1 MPLALSHRLKP
12 RCLAILGLVF
22 AVLPALV
29 AAANL
34 ACYLPPP
41 GATYF
46 AEEVRV
52 RSPGRQS
59 LAGTLTV
66 PTRGVL
72 REGRPLRYPA
82 ILLLSG
88 AAGLTRD
95 GTTIEDAAGSTPS
108 YRPLFDLADTLTRRD
123 VAVLRLDDRGVGA
136 STGALDFTTVVDRC
150 DDARAALAYLRR
162 RADIDPHRIAI
173 AGMGEGAA
181 IAALIAAT
189 DPDLRGI
196 VLVAS
201 PATLARPAAT
211 SALVI
216 SGDAQA
222 IAAPAAAA
230 MLMQSVRGKVA
241 DWVAATLGGAEL
253 GPRPAVAV
261 RRRRHR

>member
-12 RCLAILGLVF
+12 RCLAILGLLF
-22 AVLPALV
+22 AAHPALV

-66 PTRGVL
+66 PTRGVV

-95 GTTIEDAAGSTPS
+95 GNTIEDAAGSPPS
-108 YRPLFDLADTLTRRD
+108 YRPLFELADVLTRGD

-136 STGALDFTTVVDRC
+136 STGALELTTAVDRC
-150 DDARAALAYLRR
+150 DDARAALAFLRR
-162 RADIDPHRIAI
+162 RGDIDPHRIAI

-181 IAALIAAT
+181 IAALIADT
-189 DPDLRGI
+189 DPDLRAI
-196 VLVAS
+196 VLLAPPANVPSSTALRSLVIAGDAYAVAA
-201 PATLARPAAT
+201 PQKATL
-211 SALVI
+211 LV
-216 SGDAQA
+216 
-222 IAAPAAAA
+222 
-230 MLMQSVRGKVA
+230 QSVRGKVA